1 MPARD
6 RSAGMIRRQLT
17 LIVAAVLLLLLVTLA
32 WLLPVP
38 FVQMRPG
45 PAVDTLGSAAG
56 KDFIT
61 VQGHPTFATTG
72 RLDLTTVTIT
82 APGQRLPLVA
92 LLTGWIDPKTAIVP
106 SSYIYPPTLSVSEVE
121 QLNAEEM
128 TGSQETAVAAGLR
141 QAGVTVT
148 DRVVVQAIAENAPAL
163 GHLKAGDFILTVD
176 GKQVSSTEGLRADIR
191 AHQPGERIR
200 FGIERDGTP
209 MTETVTAGPAP
220 DDPKVAAVGITPA
233 IGYDS
238 DVDVSVNLPQQIG
251 GPSAGMMFALALYD
265 KLTPGPLAGGRTV
278 AGTGTIDP
286 DGTVG
291 PIGGIQQKVNGAKAA
306 GATVFLAPASDCDSA
321 GSAHVD
327 GITVY
332 RIEKLQDSVDVLTE
346 LNQNK
351 PVTVATCGRS

>member
-1 MPARD
+1 M
-6 RSAGMIRRQLT
+6 
-17 LIVAAVLLLLLVTLA
+17 
-32 WLLPVP
+32 
-38 FVQMRPG
+38 
-45 PAVDTLGSAAG
+45 
-56 KDFIT
+56 
-61 VQGHPTFATTG
+61 
-72 RLDLTTVTIT
+72 
-82 APGQRLPLVA
+82 A

-209 MTETVTAGPAP
+209 MTEMVTARPAP

-278 AGTGTIDP
+278 GAPNHRPGRDRRSDRRHRAEGQRGEGGRGDRVPRAGLGLRQCR
-286 DGTVG
+286 GG
-291 PIGGIQQKVNGAKAA
+291 P
-306 GATVFLAPASDCDSA
+306 
-321 GSAHVD
+321 
-327 GITVY
+327 
-332 RIEKLQDSVDVLTE
+332 
-346 LNQNK
+346 
-351 PVTVATCGRS
+351 CGRHHRLPDRETPGFGGRAHRVEPEQARHRGHLRSLMTRRKLESR